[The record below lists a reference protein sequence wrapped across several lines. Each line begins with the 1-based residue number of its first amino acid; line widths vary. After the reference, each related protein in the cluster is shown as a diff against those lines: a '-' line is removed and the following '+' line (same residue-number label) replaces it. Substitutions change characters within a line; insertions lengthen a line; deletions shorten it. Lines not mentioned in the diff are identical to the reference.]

1 MVWAEEW
8 ALNGV
13 CSRLNR
19 RAGRWRS
26 RRRGGRSKTSLGG
39 RRVIPVWLSVVGGA
53 TALLSRI
60 VKVGHYEKNLRSSKD
75 EMRERFH
82 FSSFQGD

>member
-1 MVWAEEW
+1 MQARSLETEELEEGGGW
-8 ALNGV
+8 YDF
-13 CSRLNR
+13 
-19 RAGRWRS
+19 GRQ
-26 RRRGGRSKTSLGG
+26 GQDIL
-39 RRVIPVWLSVVGGA
+39 VWLSVVGGA

-75 EMRERFH
+75 EMKERFH

>member
-1 MVWAEEW
+1 MEE
-8 ALNGV
+8 LE
-13 CSRLNR
+13 
-19 RAGRWRS
+19 
-26 RRRGGRSKTSLGG
+26 GGGTTLGG
-39 RRVIPVWLSVVGGA
+39 RQEILVWLSVVGGA
-53 TALLSRI
+53 TALLSKI

>member
-1 MVWAEEW
+1 V
-8 ALNGV
+8 G
-13 CSRLNR
+13 
-19 RAGRWRS
+19 
-26 RRRGGRSKTSLGG
+26 TTLGG
-39 RRVIPVWLSVVGGA
+39 RQEILVWLSVVGGA
-53 TALLSRI
+53 TALLSKI